1 MNRNYILNPFWN
13 EQNLYF
19 GRFTDNILVP
29 GPTGCGK
36 TTYLQHL
43 ARNKMFSRL
52 KSVDWISK
60 ITLTKNREEQISSC
74 FKNTKV
80 NFSYQN
86 DLNEFDTLIENFQRE
101 TDDINNNM
109 DNNVDEILGQKNF
122 DKLIVMD
129 NVSRLVNKS
138 NNFGSFFIVS
148 RKFGYNCI
156 YFVHILYLSKANWQL
171 ILSQTKIFNISP
183 GSIKFS
189 SISKILSANFNRE
202 TFNYIPST
210 DLYLNRLY
218 FEISNSRERICLTID
233 CRNLNL
239 SGPVKDR
246 TNTQNAVE
254 QFAILIKREKI
265 KSTINF

>member
-1 MNRNYILNPFWN
+1 MNKIYTLD
-13 EQNLYF
+13 

-43 ARNKMFSRL
+43 DRNKMFNRL

-101 TDDINNNM
+101 TDDIKHNM

-129 NVSRLVNKS
+129 NVSRLVNK
-138 NNFGSFFIVS
+138 
-148 RKFGYNCI
+148 
-156 YFVHILYLSKANWQL
+156 
-171 ILSQTKIFNISP
+171 
-183 GSIKFS
+183 
-189 SISKILSANFNRE
+189 
-202 TFNYIPST
+202 
-210 DLYLNRLY
+210 
-218 FEISNSRERICLTID
+218 
-233 CRNLNL
+233 
-239 SGPVKDR
+239 
-246 TNTQNAVE
+246 
-254 QFAILIKREKI
+254 
-265 KSTINF
+265 

>member
-1 MNRNYILNPFWN
+1 MNKIYTLD
-13 EQNLYF
+13 

-43 ARNKMFSRL
+43 ARNKMFNRL

-80 NFSYQN
+80 NFRYQN
-86 DLNEFDTLIENFQRE
+86 DLNEFDTRIENFQRE

-109 DNNVDEILGQKNF
+109 DNNVDEILGQKF
-122 DKLIVMD
+122 SDKLIVMD
-129 NVSRLVNKS
+129 KVSRLVNKS

-148 RKFGYNCI
+148 RKFGYNRI

-171 ILSQTKIFNISP
+171 VLSQTKIFNISP
-183 GSIKFS
+183 GSIHFS
-189 SISKILSANFNRE
+189 SISKILSANFNHE
-202 TFNYIPST
+202 TFNYIPSR
-210 DLYLNRLY
+210 DLWLNRLY
-218 FEISNSRERICLTID
+218 FEISNSRERICLSID

-239 SGPVKDR
+239 SGPAKDR
-246 TNTQNAVE
+246 RNAENAIE

-265 KSTINF
+265 KSTANF